1 MVFEVLMQHTLPT
14 EWNNLKKLFL
24 KNRSRRMSGLCNQ
37 NGTLYPVGCIFCSTS
52 NNSKSSPTGPRR
64 RDPNSPST
72 QSLTFWAGDF
82 RQMGKFLIAIVALAA
97 AEKHLRVFF
106 CGYALLP
113 ASGRDRYGEEGKR
126 KKRSQPIPASCL
138 WEQTCPKLPSPRT
151 FSCCCAAQIGS
162 LHLQKTTWHS
172 NTPVDSKDPWKDRK
186 GNKCFH
192 MYWRH

>member
-1 MVFEVLMQHTLPT
+1 MVSEVLMQHTLPT

-37 NGTLYPVGCIFCSTS
+37 NGTSYPVGCIFCSTS
-52 NNSKSSPTGPRR
+52 NNSKSSPTGPRG

-72 QSLTFWAGDF
+72 QSLTFWAGDL

-113 ASGRDRYGEEGKR
+113 ASGRDRHGEEGKR
-126 KKRSQPIPASCL
+126 KKTKSANSCL
-138 WEQTCPKLPSPRT
+138 LSLGANLSQIAFSTHLLLLLRCTDRQSPLTENNLALKYPS
-151 FSCCCAAQIGS
+151 G
-162 LHLQKTTWHS
+162 
-172 NTPVDSKDPWKDRK
+172 
-186 GNKCFH
+186 
-192 MYWRH
+192 